1 MLSQARIVP
10 FEQDYDN
17 NITSTLNVSISS
29 VDSYVEGRALQGI
42 YTKVFG
48 VVTTSKCDI
57 GVDYGYTRVS
67 RFPRWPQLMVVVC
80 EDVVV
85 SVPMSGDSGYLI
97 DRPAKCSGS
106 HAVRGN

>member
-10 FEQDYDN
+10 FKQDYDN

-48 VVTTSKCDI
+48 VVNTRNI
-57 GVDYGYTRVS
+57 GEKREREGFGVFGKWKDGGDNEWVKAK
-67 RFPRWPQLMVVVC
+67 FIG
-80 EDVVV
+80 EDLVRDFEA
-85 SVPMSGDSGYLI
+85 GLEY
-97 DRPAKCSGS
+97 
-106 HAVRGN
+106 AVAEGVMG